1 MASGSGLSIDVHMA
15 PMRPFV
21 GAASEGAGDQPLW
34 SPMSSSLITGAEEAV
49 LVDTLITFDQVD
61 VLADWAE
68 RHDKRITAVLITHGH
83 SDHWI
88 GLGRLLERFPDARG
102 LATGKVLDRAR
113 FEATDA
119 GLQKYWHTC
128 FPGEIPD
135 SPVLPGLLE
144 DGTFELDG
152 HELQIID
159 VGQGDAEHSSLV
171 YAPSIGAVVAGDV
184 VYNQV
189 HMMTAETDGASRAAW
204 VANLDAIA
212 ALNPTTVVSGHKRV
226 GAPDS
231 PETIEQSQQVPAR
244 LQPHRGRPGDRGRHR
259 RRHAGAARRPRQSA
273 SAVVCSQAGGRQ
285 AQLNRAISMT
295 GAGCGA
301 QPEFRMSSRSGAAHE
316 PNSLQNA
323 PTSDAKHRRDKG
335 TL

>member
-1 MASGSGLSIDVHMA
+1 MTSESGLSIDVHVA

-21 GAASEGAGDQPLW
+21 GAASQGAGDQPLW
-34 SPMSSSLITGAEEAV
+34 SPMSSSLIAGEQEAV

-68 RHDKRITAVLITHGH
+68 SHGKPITAILITHGH

-88 GLGRLLERFPDARG
+88 GLARLLERFPDARG
-102 LATGKVLDRAR
+102 LATAKVLERAR
-113 FEATDA
+113 FEATDEA
-119 GLQKYWHTC
+119 LRKYWHTC

-144 DGTFELDG
+144 EGKLELDG

-159 VGQGDAEHSSLV
+159 IGQGDTEHSSIV
-171 YAPSIGAVVAGDV
+171 YAPSIGAVVGGDV

-189 HMMTAETDGASRAAW
+189 HMMTAETNAASREAW
-204 VANLDAIA
+204 VRSLDAIA

-231 PETIEQSQQVPAR
+231 PETIEQSRQYLRDFSRIVDEQETVEGIVAAM
-244 LQPHRGRPGDRGRHR
+244 LELHGDRDNPRVLWY
-259 RRHAGAARRPRQSA
+259 GA
-273 SAVVCSQAGGRQ
+273 RQ
-285 AQLNRAISMT
+285 AVAK
-295 GAGCGA
+295 
-301 QPEFRMSSRSGAAHE
+301 RSESQGVA
-316 PNSLQNA
+316 
-323 PTSDAKHRRDKG
+323 
-335 TL
+335 

>member
-1 MASGSGLSIDVHMA
+1 MDPPVADDVLPNKIVSVILIQLDDADHLDSPTAQPHNRRSFGMTSESGLSIDVHVA

-21 GAASEGAGDQPLW
+21 GAASRGAGDQPLW
-34 SPMSSSLITGAEEAV
+34 SPMSSSLIAGEEEAV

-68 RHDKRITAVLITHGH
+68 SHGKPITAILITHGH

-88 GLGRLLERFPDARG
+88 GLARLLEHFPGARG

-113 FEATDA
+113 FEATDEA
-119 GLQKYWHTC
+119 LRKYWHTC

-144 DGTFELDG
+144 EGKLELDG

-159 VGQGDAEHSSLV
+159 VGQGDTEHSSIV

-189 HMMTAETDGASRAAW
+189 HMMTAETNAASREAW
-204 VANLDAIA
+204 VRSLDVIA

-231 PETIEQSQQVPAR
+231 PETIEQSRQYLRDFSRIVDEQETVEGIVAAM
-244 LQPHRGRPGDRGRHR
+244 LELHGDRDNPRVLWY
-259 RRHAGAARRPRQSA
+259 GA
-273 SAVVCSQAGGRQ
+273 RQ
-285 AQLNRAISMT
+285 AVAK
-295 GAGCGA
+295 
-301 QPEFRMSSRSGAAHE
+301 RSE
-316 PNSLQNA
+316 TQ
-323 PTSDAKHRRDKG
+323 RREAR
-335 TL
+335 

>member
-1 MASGSGLSIDVHMA
+1 MSSESGLSIDVYVA

-21 GAASEGAGDQPLW
+21 GAAGEGSGDQPLW
-34 SPMSSSLITGAEEAV
+34 SPMSSSLIFGEQEAV

-61 VLADWAE
+61 VLADWIETHGKHLAA
-68 RHDKRITAVLITHGH
+68 ILITHGH

-88 GLGRLLERFPDARG
+88 GLARLLERFPDARG

-113 FEATDA
+113 FEATDE
-119 GLQKYWHTC
+119 GLQKYWRTC

-135 SPVLPGLLE
+135 APVLPGLLE
-144 DGTFELDG
+144 GGRFELEG

-159 VGQGDAEHSSLV
+159 VGQGDTEHSSLV

-189 HMMTAETDGASRAAW
+189 HMMTAETDAVSRDAWIAS
-204 VANLDAIA
+204 LDAIA

-231 PETIEQSQQVPAR
+231 PETIEQSRRYLRDFSRIVDERETVEEIVAAM
-244 LQPHRGRPGDRGRHR
+244 LESHGDRDNPRVLWY
-259 RRHAGAARRPRQSA
+259 GA
-273 SAVVCSQAGGRQ
+273 RQ
-285 AQLNRAISMT
+285 AV
-295 GAGCGA
+295 
-301 QPEFRMSSRSGAAHE
+301 
-316 PNSLQNA
+316 
-323 PTSDAKHRRDKG
+323 AKRG
-335 TL
+335 